1 MKTKNLWLVSVDFA
15 KRSSL
20 ATLNESNASD
30 EKLQKPRKF
39 TYSIALNFGNCYD
52 CKNIVEISLTYNEF
66 IDRQV
71 RLAKRCNT

>member
-39 TYSIALNFGNCYD
+39 TFSIALETLEIVMIV
-52 CKNIVEISLTYNEF
+52 KIVEISLTYNEF
-66 IDRQV
+66 VDRQV
-71 RLAKRCNT
+71 RLAKRSNT